1 MGRDLAR
8 LSLNSLSSLNPA
20 AARRLPQILLL
31 AHGLRGAGLARW
43 LEAVPPKFQIRTDF
57 ADLSGQPQLVIWSLL
72 DDPID
77 PARIST
83 EVRNLLDRWQPAP
96 LLLVLPRSHP
106 YSMELLL
113 QLPAQ
118 GLLDNP
124 DQDNLPQAINTL
136 LEGGRIVDL
145 SGSPEPPVPFSHP
158 ILGLGEWLL
167 MSGLQQID
175 AELALC
181 QQWLAS
187 TPSSWLALLL
197 LQGRWRELQAARQL
211 LLWIWGPALMSWS
224 SPLPVSDPP
233 QATAAPTP
241 PVAITLRQRTAEGL
255 WEALHQRLQ
264 QSSHAGPINRSGQL
278 LALDALKPERRS
290 DLLLALLDQFGQL
303 LALLQKEDP
312 QSDDLPQRWLRLQPE
327 LRRAAL
333 RRLTGPYVQ
342 LPFDGALRPV
352 TQTLDKTSELN
363 GDDPELPDPEA
374 MLTTLLQARP
384 LLINGHLI
392 PPDQPQAVMH
402 LEMLLANWLVRS
414 AEIISAEILATCAT
428 WPELRRYLLRAD
440 LLPTRNLE
448 RLRNQLNAQ
457 QRWVSWVSRPIQ
469 LFESRRSLYNVTNG
483 TIQCVDLTEPR
494 DKELA
499 QLGWP
504 QQLVTLALEIR
515 DALGPQL
522 RSLVKGLGDLV
533 VVLLTQVLGRAIGLV
548 GRGIVQGMGRGLGR
562 S

>member
-1 MGRDLAR
+1 
-8 LSLNSLSSLNPA
+8 LNPA

-31 AHGLRGAGLARW
+31 ADALRGAGLARW
-43 LEAVPPKFQIRTDF
+43 LDEVPPRFQIRTVP
-57 ADLSGQPQLVIWSLL
+57 ADLDGPPQLVIWSLL
-72 DDPID
+72 EDSVDA
-77 PARIST
+77 ARMSA
-83 EVRNLLDRWQPAP
+83 EVRSLLDRWQPAP
-96 LLLVLPRSHP
+96 LLLVLPGSHP

-113 QLPAQ
+113 RLPAQ

-124 DQDNLPQAINTL
+124 DQDNLRQAVDTL
-136 LEGGRIVDL
+136 LGGGRVVDL
-145 SGSPEPPVPFSHP
+145 SGSLQPPDPWPHPVP
-158 ILGLGEWLL
+158 GLGEWLL
-167 MSGLQQID
+167 TSGLQQID

-181 QQWLAS
+181 QRWLAS
-187 TPSSWLALLL
+187 SPPSWLALML
-197 LQGRWRELQAARQL
+197 LQGRVRELRAARQL
-211 LLWIWGPALMSWS
+211 LLWIWGPALMAWS
-224 SPLPVSDPP
+224 SPPPIPDPP
-233 QATAAPTP
+233 PATPSTP

-255 WEALHQRLQ
+255 WEALRQRLQ

-278 LALDALKPERRS
+278 LALDGLQPERRS
-290 DLLLALLDQFGQL
+290 DLLLALLEQFEQL
-303 LALLQKEDP
+303 LSLLRGGDP
-312 QSDDLPQRWLRLQPE
+312 QSEDLPERWLRLQPE

-333 RRLTGPYVQ
+333 RRLAGPYVQ
-342 LPFDGALRPV
+342 LPCDGALRPV
-352 TQTLDKTSELN
+352 AETLAESSELN
-363 GDDPELPDPEA
+363 VDDPELPDPEA

-384 LLINGHLI
+384 LLVDGRLI
-392 PPDQPQAVMH
+392 PPDEPQAVIY

-414 AEIISAEILATCAT
+414 AEIISAEVLAASAT
-428 WPELRRYLLRAD
+428 WPELRRYLLRPE

-457 QRWVSWVSRPIQ
+457 QRWVSWVNRPIH
-469 LFESRRSLYNVTNG
+469 LYESRRPMYQLTDG
-483 TIQCVDLTEPR
+483 AIRCVDLTEPR

-504 QQLVTLALEIR
+504 QQLVTLALEAR

-522 RSLVKGLGDLV
+522 RSVVKGLGDLV